1 MHLRKKSKRKPTHTL
16 HPMCT
21 AGNHNKKRMGVG
33 KETVRVR
40 GGKETVGGEVRRLW
54 EWGEGEVRKWV
65 T

>member
-40 GGKETVGGEVRRLW
+40 GGKETVGVGRRGGK
-54 EWGEGEVRKWV
+54 EMGYI
-65 T
+65 TS